1 MALTEPTPPHAV
13 SLAYTNGLA
22 NFLKPG
28 DPSPTVAR
36 SSQPQTQQ
44 VFALGLDDLINGGP
58 LDKARFLGWRFLT
71 GGRSGSALTAEV
83 RATGPGGK
91 PKLTGLSRGIG
102 VTRSIHASAD
112 VRKLPQAEGHELRV
126 LAIPGLL
133 TEAFWLKAIPGE
145 SENDFVVP
153 FLAAAKGLL
162 VMHPYPAK
170 DFLAAAQK
178 LANQQREAAE
188 VALRRQARK
197 PKPQSLAAATSGD

>member
-28 DPSPTVAR
+28 DPSPAGDR
-36 SSQPQTQQ
+36 SSQPQAQQ
-44 VFALGLDDLINGGP
+44 VFVLGLDDLP
-58 LDKARFLGWRFLT
+58 LDNARFLGWRFLT

-83 RATGPGGK
+83 RATGPGGQ
-91 PKLTGLSRGIG
+91 PKLTGLSRGTG
-102 VTRSIHASAD
+102 VTRSIHAAAD

-145 SENDFVVP
+145 SEDDFVVP
-153 FLAAAKGLL
+153 FLVTPKELL
-162 VMHPYPAK
+162 LMHPYPAK
-170 DFLAAAQK
+170 DFLTTAQT
-178 LANQQREAAE
+178 LANQRRKAAD
-188 VALRRQARK
+188 VALGRK
-197 PKPQSLAAATSGD
+197 PREPKSKSLAAASSN